1 MAFIDTRFPDTV
13 SRGATGG
20 PEFATSVIETGG
32 GYEKRNSWW
41 SVPRGKWNVATGL
54 MRRDDTTRG
63 DFEALIAFF
72 RAIAQGRANTFPFKD
87 WSDYVATD
95 QNIGAANG
103 ATTVFQLRKGYTS
116 GSTTVWRTITKPV
129 TASVS
134 LKVGGITVSPSAYS
148 VARLTGAVTFVSA
161 PASGAVTWSGQFDV
175 PARFDTDKLDLT
187 LESLDLGQ
195 WSDIPVVEVRE

>member
-1 MAFIDTRFPDTV
+1 MAFIDTRFPETV

-20 PEFATSVIETGG
+20 PEFLTSVVETGG

-54 MRRDDTTRG
+54 MRRDDTARA

-72 RAIAQGRANTFPFKD
+72 RAIGQGKANTFPFKD
-87 WSDYVATD
+87 WADYAATD
-95 QNIGAANG
+95 ANIGTANG
-103 ATTVFQLRKGYTS
+103 VATVFQLRKGYTS

-129 TASVS
+129 AGTVS
-134 LKVGGITVSPSAYS
+134 IKVGGTTASPSDYS
-148 VARLTGAVTFVSA
+148 VARLTGVVTFTSP
-161 PASGAVTWSGQFDV
+161 PAAGAVTWSGQFDV
-175 PARFDTDKLDLT
+175 PVRFDTDKLDLT

-195 WSDIPVVEVRE
+195 WSDIPVIEVRE